1 MFKNDVGT
9 CNGQLPLFCLF
20 KLFPMFGN
28 PPPWRGMDHVG
39 KDLLSKADRLA
50 PPAWQVEYSQVTRAL
65 PLSNPHV
72 RCCARSQW
80 RDRDGR
86 DSSFFSH
93 SRGSSSCKVGLLE
106 LAVHV
111 AVATSEWSG
120 GRVGAGET
128 YPLLRG
134 AYSPPAPLWSSSG
147 ASKRLPPPTLSKISI
162 FSKLSFSFKQY
173 PVLDIIFL
181 DPFFN
186 ILSARGKYY
195 ISSVFW
201 VIAPIFS
208 SEKVL
213 ELEFTFTCIHTRI
226 YLHKSWQSCKD
237 IEQFLS
243 LQKTRNIYLNTPTN
257 SLGLGLRETSVLGMG
272 TVLLKEVN
280 FFFPPR
286 KWRAV
291 CLRF

>member
-111 AVATSEWSG
+111 ACGSG
-120 GRVGAGET
+120 HVRMKWWPGWCWWDVPSPERS
-128 YPLLRG
+128 LLTTR
-134 AYSPPAPLWSSSG
+134 
-147 ASKRLPPPTLSKISI
+147 
-162 FSKLSFSFKQY
+162 
-173 PVLDIIFL
+173 PVMV
-181 DPFFN
+181 FFW
-186 ILSARGKYY
+186 G
-195 ISSVFW
+195 
-201 VIAPIFS
+201 
-208 SEKVL
+208 
-213 ELEFTFTCIHTRI
+213 
-226 YLHKSWQSCKD
+226 
-237 IEQFLS
+237 
-243 LQKTRNIYLNTPTN
+243 LQKITTPN
-257 SLGLGLRETSVLGMG
+257 V
-272 TVLLKEVN
+272 VQNKYI
-280 FFFPPR
+280 F
-286 KWRAV
+286 
-291 CLRF
+291 